1 MRPRRIASMK
11 QDRKS
16 AVRELQVLSVHKISP
31 HYRRI
36 TLGGEKLLGFPADET
51 GGYIKLLF
59 EDSISQLPLLRTYTI
74 RNTRIDQ
81 LEIDVD
87 FVLHEDGG
95 PASLWAEQ
103 TEVGAIIKVGG
114 PGPKKLVDLNADW
127 FLLAGDMTALPA
139 ICVNLEQLPED
150 AQGHVLLE
158 VPSEQ
163 DIQPITMPSDMAI
176 EWIINPQPGQNPD
189 LLVDAVKAIPWRT
202 GIQGIW
208 SACEFKAMK
217 ELRKYY
223 MKERGIDRK
232 QFYISSYWKHG
243 VSEDEH
249 KLVKQNDAKIQTG
262 S

>member
-1 MRPRRIASMK
+1 MK
-11 QDRKS
+11 QDRKTTM
-16 AVRELQVLSVHKISP
+16 RELKVISIHDVSP

-36 TLGGEKLLGFPADET
+36 TMGGEQLSGFATDET
-51 GGYIKLLF
+51 GGYIKLF
-59 EDSISQLPLLRTYTI
+59 FHDPRFQTPLLRTYTI

-103 TEVGAIIKVGG
+103 AQVGASIKVGG
-114 PGPKKLVDLNADW
+114 PGPKKLVDNNYDW

-139 ICVNLEQLPED
+139 ICVNLEQLPD
-150 AQGHVLLE
+150 NAKGHVLLE
-158 VPSEQ
+158 IPSED
-163 DIQPITMPSDMAI
+163 DIQPISTPSGI
-176 EWIINPQPGQNPD
+176 TLEWIINPQPGLNPA
-189 LLVDAVKAIPWRT
+189 LLVNAVKAISWRAGT
-202 GIQGIW
+202 VGVW
-208 SACEFKAMK
+208 TACEFKAMK

-223 MKERGIDRK
+223 MKERGLARK

-249 KLVKQNDAKIQTG
+249 KLIKQADAKDLT
-262 S
+262 SSD

>member
-1 MRPRRIASMK
+1 MKTDGIRRT
-11 QDRKS
+11 
-16 AVRELQVLSVHKISP
+16 RELEVFSVHDISP

-36 TLGGEKLLGFPADET
+36 TLGGNELSGFPADET
-51 GGYIKLLF
+51 GGYIKLIF
-59 EDSISQLPLLRTYTI
+59 NDSRFQFPLLRTYTI
-74 RNTRIDQ
+74 RNTRIEQ

-103 TEVGAIIKVGG
+103 VKVGSTIEIGG
-114 PGPKKLVDLNADW
+114 PGPKKLVDINADW

-139 ICVNLEQLPED
+139 ICVNLEQLPD
-150 AQGHVLLE
+150 NAQGFVLLE
-158 VPSEQ
+158 IPCKL
-163 DIQPITMPSDMAI
+163 DCPPIAKPAGLAL
-176 EWIINPQPGQNPD
+176 EWVINPHPGQNPD
-189 LLVDAVKAIPWRT
+189 LLVNAIKAIPWQA
-202 GIQGIW
+202 GKPGIW
-208 SACEFKAMK
+208 TACEFKAMK

-249 KLVKQNDAKIQTG
+249 KLIKKTDADQQG
-262 S
+262 